1 MIRNMQN
8 LSILNFS
15 DERKMRLN
23 PLLLSE
29 SNWVASLPM
38 AMLGPATE
46 FGILEFY
53 LAVADALQ

>member
-1 MIRNMQN
+1 
-8 LSILNFS
+8 
-15 DERKMRLN
+15 MRLN

-38 AMLGPATE
+38 AMLGPGTE